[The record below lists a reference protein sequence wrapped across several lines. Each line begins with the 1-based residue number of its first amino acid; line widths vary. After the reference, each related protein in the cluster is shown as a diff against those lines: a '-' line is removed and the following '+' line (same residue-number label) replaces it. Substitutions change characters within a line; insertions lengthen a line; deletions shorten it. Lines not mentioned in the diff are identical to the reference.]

1 MADDIQQKIAEALD
15 AGHPMSAIAEHLANH
30 ENPDYQAYG
39 KSWIESRNAL
49 STRKSDFQEKKKSLA
64 GSITPM
70 LDLANENPNA
80 TLGLLGGAAA
90 LYTGYKVKNALE
102 DRRIRRETHE
112 SEMEKNK
119 AYVRQV
125 ELQAK
130 NVEGTPQP
138 TTKELAQS
146 VKQAEGVT
154 PQTKPN
160 PLNAYAEQKYGVPL
174 ATLEAK
180 VGTTLKSIGDID
192 LIGNTFAKGGGISV
206 NTQPG
211 AFTQPSAY
219 GTTTPVTTTPISNSP
234 TNQPVDELTAW
245 LKSAPTNQ
253 APVVPK
259 PPQSQFDLNRLGQ
272 PFNVTNLGQSQDPLA
287 GRGFQYPV
295 VPTPS
300 AEVGVATGNAGK
312 AIQAIAAKEVDK
324 ASGVETTGMKPNY
337 NKTKKNPIGPG
348 AYNWLAGQEGPK
360 APEVW
365 RNLVGEKNIPYN
377 EFMENVKPLYEG
389 YLGSYGEPDPFKQ
402 VAKPGEYRRP
412 SMVPENI
419 RGSSNLKSL
428 AGLAGTA
435 GLLMAAA
442 SPESKAAMARASEAI
457 KDIGISPEAILR
469 GKGDELGRMGNA
481 YVTAGNPNYLRE
493 LQYQIA
499 IEKDPKRKDILLNEF
514 QKIGGSG
521 AGRGIMPASA
531 YKR

>member
-1 MADDIQQKIAEALD
+1 MMADDIQQKIAEALD
-15 AGHPMSAIAEHLANH
+15 AGHPMSAIAEHLATH

-49 STRKSDFQEKKKSLA
+49 STRKSDFQDEKKNLA
-64 GSITPM
+64 GTITPM
-70 LDLANENPNA
+70 LDLANQNPNL

-90 LYTGYKVKNALE
+90 AYTGYKVKNALE

-219 GTTTPVTTTPISNSP
+219 GTTTP
-234 TNQPVDELTAW
+234 
-245 LKSAPTNQ
+245 
-253 APVVPK
+253 
-259 PPQSQFDLNRLGQ
+259 
-272 PFNVTNLGQSQDPLA
+272 
-287 GRGFQYPV
+287 
-295 VPTPS
+295 S

-324 ASGVETTGMKPNY
+324 ASGVEPTGMKPNY

-389 YLGSYGEPDPFKQ
+389 YIGSYGEPDPFKQ

-442 SPESKAAMARASEAI
+442 SPESKAAMARASESI